1 MSAAAQLSAE
11 LGAAIT
17 PMFSLTDFDFGL
29 DRIVLGLFSGLTY
42 GLLAIGLVL
51 VYRSSRFVNFAHGSV
66 GAFGAS
72 VLALFVV
79 DWGAP
84 YWLSFLLA
92 IGVAGLLSAGI
103 EVLVVRR
110 LTGRPAL
117 IGMIATLGLSQF
129 ILIMALVINTDGIS
143 GFTFPKPPYLPTWEV
158 DSLPIGPPYI
168 AMFILGPLLL
178 WGLAAFL
185 RRHRLGMAVRA
196 AADDPDA
203 AQLEGIP
210 ARRMATL
217 VWGLAG
223 GIAAFSAILV
233 TPTTS
238 GQGLDGLGADL
249 LLKGLAG
256 AVIGRM
262 TSIPIAVAAS
272 LGIGVFEQLL
282 LSNPDTRSLVNVA
295 IGLVI
300 VIALLRQ
307 PILGRAS
314 KERGGWRRVVVPPLP
329 EAYRTVRSIVWL
341 PRVLMCMVAMAVFG
355 LAYVVSNETASILT
369 SVAGYT
375 LVGLSVGLV
384 TGVSGQLSLG
394 QFAYAGIAAAA
405 SAHVVDATGSFV
417 FGIAAGVAS
426 AAIASVLI
434 GIPAMRLK
442 GLALAVSTLAFALAT
457 TSWLLRTD
465 LFLGDGLSPA
475 SPTVFGY
482 PVTLAVDYYLFALL
496 MLALGIWFTNNLRH
510 SGFGRSLQALRD
522 NEEAGR
528 AFTVPARLRKF
539 QLYAASGVVAGLGG
553 VVIGHGQ
560 TSLTVNSF
568 PASASIDVVA
578 LTVIGGLTLT
588 IGPLIGALIIVGL
601 PAIVTLSTVGQATLA
616 ISWLLIVILLPDGL
630 GGVLINVRDRIYD
643 ALARRA
649 GIDVELARHG
659 PGEPSTSPLQGTM
672 RLEGLVERPGP
683 ASDGPVDGLA
693 PVLTVAGLSKRF
705 GGVVAVD
712 HADFEV
718 APGEILGVIG
728 PNGAGKTTC
737 FEMVAGFT
745 RPDTGRVVYDG
756 VDVTRATPEQRAT
769 QGLVRSFQD
778 AALFPTLTVRET
790 LMIAQERTDPTGL
803 WTASI
808 GVRTGE
814 RAKRAAA
821 EELMERTG
829 LTPYANRMI
838 SELSTGTRRVVE
850 LTALLALEPKVL
862 LLDEPSAGIAQSES
876 DALGDL
882 LLSIR
887 RELGTTMVVI
897 EHDLPLL
904 SRLCDRMIAM
914 NLGRV
919 VATGTPDEVR
929 NDPAVVR
936 SYLGSEQ
943 AAIHRSGAHTAPVPV
958 VTDPALT
965 RAQPVA
971 P

>member
-1 MSAAAQLSAE
+1 MSALAQVST
-11 LGAAIT
+11 AIT
-17 PMFSLTDFDFGL
+17 PMLSLTDFDFGL

-51 VYRSSRFVNFAHGSV
+51 VYRSSRFVNFAHGAV

-79 DWGAP
+79 NWGTP

-92 IGVAGLLSAGI
+92 IGIAGLLSAGI

-185 RRHRLGMAVRA
+185 RRHRLGMAIRA

-223 GIAAFSAILV
+223 GMAATSAILV

-329 EAYRTVRSIVWL
+329 EAYRSVRSIVWL
-341 PRVLMCMVAMAVFG
+341 PRVVMCMVAMAVFG

-369 SVAGYT
+369 SVGYT

-417 FGIAAGVAS
+417 FGIVAGV
-426 AAIASVLI
+426 
-434 GIPAMRLK
+434 
-442 GLALAVSTLAFALAT
+442 
-457 TSWLLRTD
+457 
-465 LFLGDGLSPA
+465 
-475 SPTVFGY
+475 
-482 PVTLAVDYYLFALL
+482 
-496 MLALGIWFTNNLRH
+496 
-510 SGFGRSLQALRD
+510 
-522 NEEAGR
+522 
-528 AFTVPARLRKF
+528 RLRGDR
-539 QLYAASGVVAGLGG
+539 LGADRHPGDAAQGARARGVDAGLRPGDDLVAAAHRPVPGRRG
-553 VVIGHGQ
+553 VPGQ
-560 TSLTVNSF
+560 
-568 PASASIDVVA
+568 
-578 LTVIGGLTLT
+578 
-588 IGPLIGALIIVGL
+588 
-601 PAIVTLSTVGQATLA
+601 
-616 ISWLLIVILLPDGL
+616 PDGL
-630 GGVLINVRDRIYD
+630 RLPGDLRGRLLPLRAADARDRHLVHQQP
-643 ALARRA
+643 AA
-649 GIDVELARHG
+649 
-659 PGEPSTSPLQGTM
+659 Q
-672 RLEGLVERPGP
+672 RL
-683 ASDGPVDGLA
+683 
-693 PVLTVAGLSKRF
+693 
-705 GGVVAVD
+705 
-712 HADFEV
+712 
-718 APGEILGVIG
+718 
-728 PNGAGKTTC
+728 
-737 FEMVAGFT
+737 
-745 RPDTGRVVYDG
+745 
-756 VDVTRATPEQRAT
+756 
-769 QGLVRSFQD
+769 
-778 AALFPTLTVRET
+778 
-790 LMIAQERTDPTGL
+790 
-803 WTASI
+803 
-808 GVRTGE
+808 
-814 RAKRAAA
+814 
-821 EELMERTG
+821 
-829 LTPYANRMI
+829 
-838 SELSTGTRRVVE
+838 
-850 LTALLALEPKVL
+850 
-862 LLDEPSAGIAQSES
+862 
-876 DALGDL
+876 
-882 LLSIR
+882 
-887 RELGTTMVVI
+887 
-897 EHDLPLL
+897 
-904 SRLCDRMIAM
+904 
-914 NLGRV
+914 
-919 VATGTPDEVR
+919 
-929 NDPAVVR
+929 
-936 SYLGSEQ
+936 
-943 AAIHRSGAHTAPVPV
+943 
-958 VTDPALT
+958 
-965 RAQPVA
+965 RAQPAGAARQRGGRASIA
-971 P
+971 PSRRGCASSSCTPPRASSPVSAAW